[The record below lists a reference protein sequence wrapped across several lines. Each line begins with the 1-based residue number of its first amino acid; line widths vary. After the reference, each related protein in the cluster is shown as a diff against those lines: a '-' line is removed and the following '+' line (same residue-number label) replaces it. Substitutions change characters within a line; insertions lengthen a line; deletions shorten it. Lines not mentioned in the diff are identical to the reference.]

1 MPSRSNG
8 PQVAKRQGEK
18 VQLDFWQLSRDP
30 IERVVALIAER
41 TLGAKEKLLV
51 VAEDDTRRA
60 AIGRALWEARPEAF
74 LANGEADA
82 PHAERQ
88 PILLSPRC
96 EAANAAR
103 YVVLA
108 DGAWRAEAEG
118 FERAFLLFD
127 EAATPAARAVWRQFD
142 GRDDVERNYYAQEDG
157 KWVKKA

>member
-1 MPSRSNG
+1 M
-8 PQVAKRQGEK
+8 KF
-18 VQLDFWQLSRDP
+18 DFWQLSRDP
-30 IERVVALIAER
+30 VERVVALIAER
-41 TLGAKEKLLV
+41 TRGAGEKLLV
-51 VAEDDTRRA
+51 VAENALLRA
-60 AIGRALWEARPEAF
+60 AIGKALWETKPETF

-96 EAANAAR
+96 QAENGAR

-108 DGAWRAEAEG
+108 DGVWREGAEG

-127 EAATPAARAVWRQFD
+127 EAGTLAAREIWRQFD
-142 GRDDVERNYYAQEDG
+142 GRDDVERSYYAQEDS